1 MEYNNKL
8 KNNIERFVNKLDYS
22 ITIKNKL
29 GELLNRY
36 NYCESN
42 NLLHYPIKMED
53 INKNEFNRHL
63 IGFLDG
69 DGILRS
75 GKRKGHRKGYYRF
88 APNMGLKLHEE
99 DSDYLYLIISYL
111 DLKKKTL
118 SKEDITN
125 KILNISSVEDL
136 SKIMYILDNHQPFIS
151 KKRSRDY
158 RLFKELIKYLEE
170 TKLIAHNE
178 EWLKK
183 GIDIIKDLNTYNNL
197 PSGEKVLQEIKD
209 NLTWD
214 YILGFIEAEGSLIMH
229 YNTQKNYIFNSF
241 EITQNKA
248 NGLILEGIL
257 DFIKNYNDNLI
268 INKDIEIKTKGI
280 VEDNSKTRKN
290 LLNRLTLTNN
300 EVLYYKIIPL
310 LVHKNLYSKMQ
321 INLIYF
327 IFGVIICKDLKEYD
341 ECVKLYLE
349 IKDVINT
356 HDTKLL
362 DLNYILTILNK
373 YL

>member
-1 MEYNNKL
+1 
-8 KNNIERFVNKLDYS
+8 
-22 ITIKNKL
+22 
-29 GELLNRY
+29 
-36 NYCESN
+36 
-42 NLLHYPIKMED
+42 
-53 INKNEFNRHL
+53 
-63 IGFLDG
+63 
-69 DGILRS
+69 
-75 GKRKGHRKGYYRF
+75 
-88 APNMGLKLHEE
+88 
-99 DSDYLYLIISYL
+99 
-111 DLKKKTL
+111 
-118 SKEDITN
+118 
-125 KILNISSVEDL
+125 
-136 SKIMYILDNHQPFIS
+136 
-151 KKRSRDY
+151 
-158 RLFKELIKYLEE
+158 
-170 TKLIAHNE
+170 
-178 EWLKK
+178 
-183 GIDIIKDLNTYNNL
+183 
-197 PSGEKVLQEIKD
+197 
-209 NLTWD
+209 
-214 YILGFIEAEGSLIMH
+214 MH